1 MASRQPPSH
10 DPQYLDEHHQRI
22 SEFAAE
28 YFEDDEEREAF
39 VDTLLERRGYQ
50 RTTGCPYRPS
60 PPRRAA
66 AAVSRERGHR
76 RRRAVPPTSA
86 ADLSCFPYGNHQGSE
101 T

>member
-50 RTTGCPYRPS
+50 RTTGWSVPPEPPPQGSGGGVAGARP
-60 PPRRAA
+60 PAAPRRPAYF
-66 AAVSRERGHR
+66 R
-76 RRRAVPPTSA
+76 R
-86 ADLSCFPYGNHQGSE
+86 
-101 T
+101 

>member
-1 MASRQPPSH
+1 MPARPQQPQH

-50 RTTGCPYRPS
+50 RTTGWSVPPEPPPPGGGGGGARP
-60 PPRRAA
+60 PAGAPRRPAYF
-66 AAVSRERGHR
+66 R
-76 RRRAVPPTSA
+76 R
-86 ADLSCFPYGNHQGSE
+86 
-101 T
+101 